1 MCEVFCS
8 YFGTTIM
15 GVSKQSVELGISPA
29 NRNGGTSRVGISC
42 CRIHVWKVLIRPLNA
57 ENAEHIDWLL
67 FLNTFCSIHMW
78 TQLTKTL
85 LHTGVA
91 STK

>member
-29 NRNGGTSRVGISC
+29 NRNGGTSR
-42 CRIHVWKVLIRPLNA
+42 IHVWKVLIRPLNA

-67 FLNTFCSIHMW
+67 LLNTFCSIHMW
-78 TQLTKTL
+78 TQLTKAL
-85 LHTGVA
+85 LHTGAA